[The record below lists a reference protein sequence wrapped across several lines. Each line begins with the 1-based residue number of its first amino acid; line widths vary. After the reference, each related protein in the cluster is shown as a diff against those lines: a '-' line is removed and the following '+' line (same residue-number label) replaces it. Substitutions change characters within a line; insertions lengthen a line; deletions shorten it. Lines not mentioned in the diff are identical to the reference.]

1 MFWSKGENRVEQ
13 TCRLL
18 SHVWISGKRGAL
30 SLTNIKIAS
39 FPAMTLSHEFSTSP
53 TTSSSPPSHTQQLFK
68 RSTTGYIQCRYECL
82 QICAKKGIEKNVTE
96 KMGQK
101 KKTWHCTLFMLHVL
115 GFWVLQSKAPA
126 EYTSCAAASDQT
138 RCWHSDMKHSA
149 QKHIFIRQNWGMWSE
164 IKVRKGNKSWQY
176 SSVVSDG
183 SSLGPFGRVELHIM
197 CLGIIKIIIINT
209 SYLHD
214 KLCLT
219 RPQYKPHPLRLFA
232 IMMSVTASNTTWMF
246 PVSVAQVRW
255 Q

>member
-101 KKTWHCTLFMLHVL
+101 KKKRDIAHSSCCMFWAFEFCRAKLRLNIPLVL
-115 GFWVLQSKAPA
+115 P
-126 EYTSCAAASDQT
+126 
-138 RCWHSDMKHSA
+138 H
-149 QKHIFIRQNWGMWSE
+149 
-164 IKVRKGNKSWQY
+164 
-176 SSVVSDG
+176 
-183 SSLGPFGRVELHIM
+183 
-197 CLGIIKIIIINT
+197 
-209 SYLHD
+209 
-214 KLCLT
+214 LT
-219 RPQYKPHPLRLFA
+219 RPGVDT
-232 IMMSVTASNTTWMF
+232 VTWNIQLKNTF
-246 PVSVAQVRW
+246 S
-255 Q
+255 

>member
-101 KKTWHCTLFMLHVL
+101 KKNMTLHTLHVACSGLLSFAEQSSGWIYLLCCRIWPDQVLTQWHETFSSKTHFHKTKL
-115 GFWVLQSKAPA
+115 GDVEWNQSKKGEQIMA
-126 EYTSCAAASDQT
+126 
-138 RCWHSDMKHSA
+138 
-149 QKHIFIRQNWGMWSE
+149 IFQCGVWRQLF
-164 IKVRKGNKSWQY
+164 
-176 SSVVSDG
+176 G
-183 SSLGPFGRVELHIM
+183 SIWTCRITYYVFRYHQ
-197 CLGIIKIIIINT
+197 N
-209 SYLHD
+209 YN
-214 KLCLT
+214 
-219 RPQYKPHPLRLFA
+219 Y
-232 IMMSVTASNTTWMF
+232 
-246 PVSVAQVRW
+246 
-255 Q
+255 